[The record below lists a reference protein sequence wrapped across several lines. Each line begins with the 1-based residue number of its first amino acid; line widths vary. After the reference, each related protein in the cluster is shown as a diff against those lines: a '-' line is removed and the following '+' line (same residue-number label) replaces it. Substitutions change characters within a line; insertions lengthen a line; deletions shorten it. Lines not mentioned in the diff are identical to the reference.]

1 MRGSFHTASFFT
13 HPIPKATDMNTVLIV
28 FAIVC
33 ALVGIV
39 GAIVPG
45 LPGPPI
51 SWLGVLLLSFTPY
64 SDDLTLSFLIITG
77 VLAAVIT
84 VLDYVVPAWGTKK
97 FGGSKAGVWGSTI
110 GLVVSIFVLPV
121 LGITIG
127 PVGLVGILLG
137 PFLGAYIGEKIHK
150 TPNRQAWRAAFG
162 SFIGFLVGTL
172 MKLVYGIV
180 ILVFVV
186 KDLILGVK
194 F

>member
-1 MRGSFHTASFFT
+1 MRGSFHTASFFI
-13 HPIPKATDMNTVLIV
+13 HPIPNVKDMNTVLIV

-64 SDDLTLSFLIITG
+64 SDDLTHSFLIITG

-127 PVGLVGILLG
+127 PFGLVGILLG

>member
-1 MRGSFHTASFFT
+1 
-13 HPIPKATDMNTVLIV
+13 MNTVLIV

-127 PVGLVGILLG
+127 PFGLVGILLG